1 MFTPI
6 TPVSDTELSKGD
18 LTNMVITQAM
28 LQLSQLTQLSD
39 EQCLSL
45 IKEQLF
51 TENRQNKT
59 SQVIPNVLNHQES
72 DYIVSL
78 FN

>member
-6 TPVSDTELSKGD
+6 TPVSDTELSKD
-18 LTNMVITQAM
+18 ALANMAITRAI
-28 LQLSQLTQLSD
+28 LQLSQLTQLND

-45 IKEQLF
+45 IKKQLF
-51 TENRQNKT
+51 ADKA
-59 SQVIPNVLNHQES
+59 PNTKHQAMSNLINHHES